1 VDGPWE
7 LEAENWVRWARTP
20 GHDAY
25 WDYAPVFFDE
35 IVPAA
40 GRLTLELGCGEGRVV
55 RDLTARGHRAVGL
68 DASPT
73 LLAHARGADP
83 SGRYVLADAA
93 RVPFADGAFDLV
105 VAYNSLMNIEGMEA
119 AVREAA
125 RVLETN
131 GRLCVCV
138 THPVNDAGAFASR
151 EPDAS
156 FVIDGSYLGKRP
168 FEGTFERDGLEIT
181 FRGWV
186 YPLEAYGRALEDA
199 GFVIEAIREP
209 PATAAAVERDPP
221 ERRWQRLPAFLFLRA
236 IKR

>member
-1 VDGPWE
+1 MDRPWE

-20 GHDAY
+20 GQDAY
-25 WDYAPVFFDE
+25 WDYAPIFFDE
-35 IVPAA
+35 VVPAA
-40 GRLTLELGCGEGRVV
+40 GRRTLELGCGEGRVV
-55 RDLTARGHRAVGL
+55 RDLTTRGHRVVGL
-68 DASPT
+68 DSSPT
-73 LLAHARGADP
+73 LLGYAREADP

-93 RVPFADGAFDLV
+93 RVPFADEAFDLV
-105 VAYNSLMNIEGMEA
+105 VAYNSLMDIDDMEA

-138 THPVNDAGAFASR
+138 THPVNDAGVFASR

-156 FVIDGSYLGKRP
+156 FVIDGSYFDKRP
-168 FEGTFERDGLEIT
+168 FEGTFEQDGLEIT

-186 YPLEAYGRALEDA
+186 VSSRGLRTGARGGRVRDEAM
-199 GFVIEAIREP
+199 REP
-209 PATAAAVERDPP
+209 PATAAAAEREPS
-221 ERRWQRLPAFLFLRA
+221 ERRWQRLPMFLFLRA

>member
-1 VDGPWE
+1 
-7 LEAENWVRWARTP
+7 
-20 GHDAY
+20 
-25 WDYAPVFFDE
+25 
-35 IVPAA
+35 
-40 GRLTLELGCGEGRVV
+40 
-55 RDLTARGHRAVGL
+55 
-68 DASPT
+68 
-73 LLAHARGADP
+73 
-83 SGRYVLADAA
+83 
-93 RVPFADGAFDLV
+93 
-105 VAYNSLMNIEGMEA
+105 MNIEGMEA

-221 ERRWQRLPAFLFLRA
+221 ERRWQRLLAFLFLRA

>member
-20 GHDAY
+20 GDAY
-25 WDYAPVFFDE
+25 WDYAPIFFAE
-35 IVPAA
+35 MVPAA

-55 RDLTARGHRAVGL
+55 RDLTTRGHRVVGL
-68 DASPT
+68 DSSPT
-73 LLAHARGADP
+73 LLGHAREADP

-93 RVPFADGAFDLV
+93 RVPFADDAFDLV
-105 VAYNSLMNIEGMEA
+105 VAYNSLMDIEGMEA

-138 THPVNDAGAFASR
+138 THPVNDAGVFASR

-181 FRGWV
+181 FRGWA

-199 GFVIEAIREP
+199 GFVIEAMREP
-209 PATAAAVERDPP
+209 PATDAAAEREPS
-221 ERRWQRLPAFLFLRA
+221 ERRWQRLPMFLFLRA
-236 IKR
+236 LKR